1 MSKRS
6 TLLLKRCSARR
17 KLDPEEHILP
27 LINIVFLLLVFFM
40 VAGRLSAGD
49 PIQLTPPKSI
59 SDLKS
64 EKQTILVHVGEVD
77 VFYVGDLRLSKTQLL
92 AHLKEKIT
100 KKPMLNIR
108 LKFDQMFNANEMLSV
123 LSDFRG
129 IGINKVQLLTVKRES

>member
-1 MSKRS
+1 M
-6 TLLLKRCSARR
+6 LKRCSARR

-129 IGINKVQLLTVKRES
+129 IGINKVHLLTVKRES